1 MKNKDK
7 NRYHM
12 GPLKCFKASILRA
25 CRQRVGLAEAQT
37 DEDSVTGGSESIIRL
52 PERLAEKRG
61 VERGKKK
68 KKRKWTGGGSGGR
81 KSKVFAGEDTDTNL
95 LTRAIM
101 IIRPRTPVCAL
112 MEIEPR
118 SKKGYPP
125 FEIIDSCSEKNNC
138 CHCESAA
145 ADQLLSHL

>member
-12 GPLKCFKASILRA
+12 GPLKCFKASILHVCA

-68 KKRKWTGGGSGGR
+68 EKKMDGWRVGGS
-81 KSKVFAGEDTDTNL
+81 
-95 LTRAIM
+95 
-101 IIRPRTPVCAL
+101 
-112 MEIEPR
+112 
-118 SKKGYPP
+118 
-125 FEIIDSCSEKNNC
+125 
-138 CHCESAA
+138 
-145 ADQLLSHL
+145 